1 MSNDLELFRVTVTQT
16 WSAEA
21 EALVMA
27 PDKESARIWAK
38 REVDLDVLDAED
50 DGKEVSSLRPE
61 PMDTVMGLTKKK
73 AADVWLILPIAG
85 RSFRGRTVELE
96 EFLAELSP
104 ERLESLRIAAIE
116 RDNGQLPL
124 LEAACRV

>member
-1 MSNDLELFRVTVTQT
+1 
-16 WSAEA
+16 
-21 EALVMA
+21 MA

-38 REVDLDVLDAED
+38 RNVEFDVLDAEH
-50 DGKEVSSLRPE
+50 DGTEVSSLQPE
-61 PMDTVMGLTKKK
+61 PMDAVMGLTKEK

-85 RSFRGRTVELE
+85 RPFHGRTVELE

-116 RDNGQLPL
+116 RNNGQLPL
-124 LEAACRV
+124 LGVAA

>member
-1 MSNDLELFRVTVTQT
+1 MSDDLQLFRVTVTQT

-27 PDKESARIWAK
+27 PDKESARIWAR
-38 REVDLDVLDAED
+38 REVDFDVLDAEA
-50 DGKEVSSLRPE
+50 DGTKVSSLRPE

-85 RSFRGRTVELE
+85 RPFDCRTVELE
-96 EFLAELSP
+96 EFLAKLSS

-124 LEAACRV
+124 LEVAA